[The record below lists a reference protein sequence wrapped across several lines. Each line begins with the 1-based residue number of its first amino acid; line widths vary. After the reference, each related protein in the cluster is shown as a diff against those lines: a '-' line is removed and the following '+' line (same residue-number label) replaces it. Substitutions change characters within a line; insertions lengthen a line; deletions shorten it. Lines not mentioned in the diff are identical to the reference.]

1 MAQIRIEEKRSG
13 LIWIA
18 AVIALI
24 VIAGAIWLYARH
36 RAAARAPEP
45 ATAPAAPRR

>member
-18 AVIALI
+18 AVVALI
-24 VIAGAIWLYARH
+24 IVVGALWLYTRH
-36 RAAARAPEP
+36 RAAARVPEP
-45 ATAPAAPRR
+45 ATPTAPRP